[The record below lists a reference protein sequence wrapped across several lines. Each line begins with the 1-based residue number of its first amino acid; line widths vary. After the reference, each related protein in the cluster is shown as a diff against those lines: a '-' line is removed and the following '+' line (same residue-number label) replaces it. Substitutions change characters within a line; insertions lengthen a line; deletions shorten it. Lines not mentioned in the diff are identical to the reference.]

1 MNTKPNATALE
12 LSYFQLSLLSF
23 LREMHPD
30 KSTDLDF
37 IVGRGD
43 TAAMSYSD
51 AIKVGQTHD
60 QAEEISSQVLYNG
73 LHFSPY
79 RTLVTILWEEFSEE
93 IDPNKAQDLAII
105 LLPHLSGILEK
116 YTLSD
121 DFADTPY
128 YDQLY
133 TELTGAIQILLE
145 DGIQ

>member
-1 MNTKPNATALE
+1 MTTKPKVTALE
-12 LSYFQLSLLSF
+12 LSYFQLTLRSF

-37 IVGRGD
+37 IVARGD
-43 TAAMSYSD
+43 IAAMSYSD
-51 AIKVGQTHD
+51 AIKSGQTHD

-79 RTLVTILWEEFSEE
+79 RTLITILWEEFSEE
-93 IDPNKAQDLAII
+93 IDSTKAQDLAII
-105 LLPHLSGILEK
+105 LLPHLSDILDR

-121 DFADTPY
+121 DFDDTPY
-128 YDQLY
+128 CDQFY